1 MISEPT
7 VSWKIN
13 TPQESCRGNKN
24 ITNASITQLN
34 NAFQKKERLI
44 KYNNHNKTL
53 LTGLTSFVDFIIII
67 ISHAS
72 VVIILLLL

>member
-34 NAFQKKERLI
+34 NALQKKERLI

-53 LTGLTSFVDFIIII
+53 LTGLTSFVDFIIMFI

-72 VVIILLLL
+72 VVII